1 MEPVIQSPDKT
12 GQAFDGIAP
21 AASCQRGAEMCERAY
36 WSRVGRI
43 VGWVGVILAVP
54 FFVWAL
60 LGWFG
65 VVPSMVSVF
74 GITGLRIP
82 ASVVVAGLLM
92 AAVGFHE
99 F

>member
-1 MEPVIQSPDKT
+1 M
-12 GQAFDGIAP
+12 
-21 AASCQRGAEMCERAY
+21 RERAY
-36 WSRVGRI
+36 WSRLGRI
-43 VGWVGVILAVP
+43 FGWAGVLLAVP

-60 LGWFG
+60 LGWLG

-82 ASVVVAGLLM
+82 ASVAVAGLLM
-92 AAVGFHE
+92 AAVGFYE